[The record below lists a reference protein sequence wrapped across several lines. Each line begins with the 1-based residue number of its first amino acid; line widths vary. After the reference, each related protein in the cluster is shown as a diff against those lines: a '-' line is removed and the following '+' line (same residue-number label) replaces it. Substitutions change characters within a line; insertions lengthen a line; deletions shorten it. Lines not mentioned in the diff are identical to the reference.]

1 MQCLHQWEGK
11 RRKYRSIAPAH
22 SYEPDDIP
30 CECGAREQTN
40 QCQRT
45 KSIPTDVSEQ
55 HLLKYMCTSMSIG
68 REKSKQSGHTPSQG
82 GVSTRDVSL
91 MIVRDLARYAK
102 VQYAAG
108 NTGCTGCSNIEGGD
122 QG

>member
-22 SYEPDDIP
+22 SYEPDDT
-30 CECGAREQTN
+30 CKCGAREQTN

-68 REKSKQSGHTPSQG
+68 RARPKQCGRTPSQG
-82 GVSTRDVSL
+82 GISTRDVSL

-102 VQYAAG
+102 VQYAAKD
-108 NTGCTGCSNIEGGD
+108 TG
-122 QG
+122 